1 MANAI
6 RAEVK
11 RRLVGKTQAILA
23 RELGVS
29 ALTVHQAL
37 HGKVNP
43 SPKLLKALG
52 YRKVV
57 TYEKVERATPCEPVF
72 VQETHT
78 LAVADPAY
86 FEPHKFT
93 PQLVQI
99 ALKHKLTPGV
109 EWKRFL
115 TSSAFSPMGDV
126 FVAFEA
132 WCKTRGETVQNA
144 QGKAIGTLLADE
156 SEQALGAP
164 GELYS
169 HLKPIQRGPDHRP
182 PPLMGNVHPVMPDAE
197 PK

>member
-1 MANAI
+1 MAREI
-6 RAEVK
+6 KAEVK

-57 TYEKVERATPCEPVF
+57 VYEKVERAAPCEP
-72 VQETHT
+72 
-78 LAVADPAY
+78 AVKPKPAIGLFIPGNEGAPSY
-86 FEPHKFT
+86 KLS
-93 PQLVQI
+93 PQLVTI
-99 ALKHKLTPGV
+99 ALKYQVAPGV
-109 EWKRFL
+109 EWPRFL
-115 TSSAFSPMGDV
+115 AALPDPTDL
-126 FVAFEA
+126 EA
-132 WCKTRGETVQNA
+132 EWTQWCLDARQTAPRA
-144 QGKAIGTLLADE
+144 QGKAIDAEPALE
-156 SEQALGAP
+156 ALGAP

-182 PPLMGNVHPVMPDAE
+182 APLMGNVHPVIPEE
-197 PK
+197 PKP